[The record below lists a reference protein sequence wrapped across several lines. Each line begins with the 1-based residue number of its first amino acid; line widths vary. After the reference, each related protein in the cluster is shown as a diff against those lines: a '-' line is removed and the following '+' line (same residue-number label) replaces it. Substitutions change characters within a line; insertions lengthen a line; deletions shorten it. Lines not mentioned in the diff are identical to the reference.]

1 MNFGSPSQF
10 PEAPQSA
17 ATNPWKDIEETGAQL
32 LELRTEAGAVY
43 VCPSRWQRI
52 RLQWAFR
59 HFHVLPLQVLSRRD
73 QRLIEKLSQSAVVT
87 PASPVASTTVIGVVE
102 KVLSKPP
109 AAGARVVTMQP
120 PSPGLQPC

>member
-1 MNFGSPSQF
+1 M
-10 PEAPQSA
+10 APLWDES
-17 ATNPWKDIEETGAQL
+17 KDACAQL
-32 LELRTEAGAVY
+32 LELRTAAGAVY

-87 PASPVASTTVIGVVE
+87 PISPVPGATLLGVVE
-102 KVLSKPP
+102 NLYAKPS
-109 AAGARVVTMQP
+109 AATARVVTMQP
-120 PSPGLQPC
+120 QSAPVKPFRPPAWT